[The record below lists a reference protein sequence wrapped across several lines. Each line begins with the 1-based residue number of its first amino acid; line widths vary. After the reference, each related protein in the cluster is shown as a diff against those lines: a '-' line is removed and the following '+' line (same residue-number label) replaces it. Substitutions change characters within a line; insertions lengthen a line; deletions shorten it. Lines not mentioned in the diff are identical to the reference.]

1 VDIWSLGCVFSE
13 AAVWVVHGQD
23 RLQAYRR
30 MREDETKQIYDF
42 KDVGCFHDGEMVL
55 QCVGIMHE
63 EVFDNVR
70 QSDHVTKSV
79 VKKMIAEM
87 LDEVDGRPFVKQLWL
102 KSQNVLKDA
111 EKKLKSSKG
120 TQPEPDPFAQ
130 GDRSQTFGQP
140 RGRVPPVVPPGIPK
154 SESDRFAPNG
164 VLRPRSP
171 DARPKR
177 ERPATTN
184 ESREDTPSPQSNV
197 DDPYETPDEMSHGLS
212 SPPTSPQDAYAS
224 RFSRHGRGNST
235 DNSNHGHHGRHGRGN
250 SNDNSH
256 RPAFPEQLNEADDQL
271 WNKSPTPDSRA
282 RKRDSTMHGGYGAD
296 HAQVSNFP
304 ETMSGL
310 SMVNYNQPPSK
321 QHPAEVPTAPQFESD
336 SSPPQIG
343 QNRTAAALLSSPPAK
358 KQMPHH
364 LSVAEASQWILNK
377 KHRHASGGLENKV
390 YLNELKQRDHV
401 R

>member
-1 VDIWSLGCVFSE
+1 
-13 AAVWVVHGQD
+13 
-23 RLQAYRR
+23 

-42 KDVGCFHDGEMVL
+42 KDVGCFHDGERVL

-63 EVFDNVR
+63 EVFDNVP

-79 VKKMIAEM
+79 VKKIIAET
-87 LDEVDGRPFVKQLWL
+87 LDEVDGRPSVKQLWS
-102 KSQNVLKDA
+102 KSQNVLRDA

-120 TQPEPDPFAQ
+120 TQPEPDPLAQ

-140 RGRVPPVVPPGIPK
+140 RRRVPPVVPPGIPN
-154 SESDRFAPNG
+154 SEYDRFA
-164 VLRPRSP
+164 LRPWPP

-177 ERPATTN
+177 ERLATTN
-184 ESREDTPSPQSNV
+184 EPREDTPSPQSNV
-197 DDPYETPDEMSHGLS
+197 DDPYETPDEMSHGPS
-212 SPPTSPQDAYAS
+212 SPPTSSQDAYAS
-224 RFSRHGRGNST
+224 RS
-235 DNSNHGHHGRHGRGN
+235 GRHGRGN

-256 RPAFPEQLNEADDQL
+256 RPAFPEQLNETDDQR
-271 WNKSPTPDSRA
+271 WNKSPTPDSKA
-282 RKRDSTMHGGYGAD
+282 RKRDSTIHGGYGPD
-296 HAQVSNFP
+296 YTQVSNLP

-310 SMVNYNQPPSK
+310 SVVNYNQLSSK

-336 SSPPQIG
+336 SSPPQIR
-343 QNRTAAALLSSPPAK
+343 QNRTATALLSSPPAK

-364 LSVAEASQWILNK
+364 LSVAEASRWILHK
-377 KHRHASGGLENKV
+377 KHGHASGDLENKV